1 MLRRAALAALAVSA
15 LSAAPAAAAGGP
27 MPFALQGGSGVLS
40 ADGGTRYVAV
50 ATNAGWDTAIERLG
64 THGGMVEGV
73 SDLTGDWGVPVVTSY
88 GGNGGGLSQD
98 GKSLVLAD
106 ANVNQTYPKTSSQFI
121 VVDTTTLRPGRTI
134 TLKGDFTFDALSPD
148 AKRLYLVQHVDAN
161 DLSRYV
167 VRAYDLR
174 VGRLLPGRIADHAQ
188 KSWIMKG
195 FPVARATSAGGR
207 WVYTL
212 YQNPGG
218 FPFVHALD
226 TMRGVAHCI
235 GLPWHGDQ
243 NGLYNMRLTLRNGD
257 RTLAVHWLSG
267 RKWLT
272 VDTHGWRISKDTSG
286 FPWPWVVAGAAA
298 AAALAAAAIALLRL
312 RRRRGFERELV
323 DLIGLPERHVV
334 V

>member
-1 MLRRAALAALAVSA
+1 MHRRAALAVLAVSA

-50 ATNAGWDTAIERLG
+50 ATNAGWDTAIERVG
-64 THGGMVEGV
+64 TNGGTVEGV

-88 GGNGGGLSQD
+88 GGDGGGLSQD

-106 ANVNQTYPKTSSQFI
+106 ANVNQTYPKTSSRFI
-121 VVDTTTLRPGRTI
+121 VVNTTTLRPGGAI

-161 DLSRYV
+161 DLSRYI

-188 KSWIMKG
+188 KGWIMKG

-226 TMRGVAHCI
+226 TMHGVAHCI
-235 GLPWHGDQ
+235 GLPWRGNQ
-243 NGLYNMRLTLRNGD
+243 NALYNMRLTLKNGD

-267 RKWLT
+267 RRWLT
-272 VDTHGWRISKDTSG
+272 VDTRTWRISNDRRG
-286 FPWPWVVAGAAA
+286 FPWTWVAACLAGAGLLAA
-298 AAALAAAAIALLRL
+298 VALALL
-312 RRRRGFERELV
+312 RRRRREEFEQELV
-323 DLIGLPERHVV
+323 ELIGVPERHVV

>member
-1 MLRRAALAALAVSA
+1 MHRRAALAVLAVSA

-40 ADGGTRYVAV
+40 PDGGTRFVAV
-50 ATNAGWDTAIERLG
+50 ATNAGWDTAIERVD
-64 THGGMVEGV
+64 TDGGIVQGV
-73 SDLTGDWGVPVVTSY
+73 SDLSGAWGVPVVTSY
-88 GGNGGGLSQD
+88 GGDGGGLSED

-106 ANVNQTYPKTSSQFI
+106 TNRNQTYPRTSSSFA
-121 VVDTTTLRPGRTI
+121 VVNTTTLLPGRKI
-134 TLKGDFTFDALSPD
+134 ELKGDFTFDALSPD
-148 AKRLYLVQHVDAN
+148 TSRLYLVQHVDAN

-174 VGRLLPGRIADHAQ
+174 GGRLLPGRIADHAQ

-195 FPVARATSAGGR
+195 YPVARATGAGGR

-226 TMRGVAHCI
+226 TVRGVAHCI
-235 GLPWHGDQ
+235 GLPWRGNQ
-243 NGLYNMRLTLRNGD
+243 NGLYNMRLTLRDRD

-267 RKWLT
+267 RPWLA
-272 VDTHGWRISKDTSG
+272 VDTRSWRISNDGSAV
-286 FPWPWVVAGAAA
+286 PWTWIAPAIGAGV
-298 AAALAAAAIALLRL
+298 LAVPALLLL
-312 RRRRGFERELV
+312 RRRRRQELEQELV
-323 DLIGLPERHVV
+323 ELLGVPERHVAV
-334 V
+334 